1 MLFMYIVKTNIDDTH
16 TYTMYELPTILN
28 IRGNR
33 RREKREREKSFERTE
48 QTGMN
53 SNHKDSR

>member
-33 RREKREREKSFERTE
+33 RRRKKTLSREQNKRTK
-48 QTGMN
+48 MN
-53 SNHKDSR
+53 SNHTDSR